1 MQTRQHTLLSS
12 SWEWRCSLLIYLLI
26 NSLFV
31 AKYLERTGFP
41 VWIAVS
47 AFVLAIPALLYG
59 ISVLPRKVFTV
70 ATITLAVLTVAGIL
84 IMHRAID
91 PLSVQVDRWSAI
103 DHFLQ
108 RLLKG
113 EYPYLAQT
121 HLGGYGSPF
130 PFWNAFHLPFHLL
143 GDVAI
148 GMTVVVIAL
157 IVSVKPITG
166 SAKQACTY
174 LLLLTASP
182 AFWYEVAVRSDL
194 IYNFILCY
202 LILAWWNRKGM
213 SVTSSL
219 RTTAI
224 VSGLMLSTRLAIVV
238 PFFLFLFPGFV
249 EAGPTKRFQFA
260 GIAALTFVLTFLP
273 FVVWDFD
280 QLVFFEY
287 NPFVLQTRQGSP
299 LEPLLLLA
307 MLLPLSLGWKGDFR
321 RFSFF
326 TALTLVVFVAVT
338 FIHRMITDQFHSG
351 LFSSRYDITYFS
363 MSLPFVIHALTQTR
377 NRSVSA

>member
-130 PFWNAFHLPFHLL
+130 ERDPDA
-143 GDVAI
+143 
-148 GMTVVVIAL
+148 
-157 IVSVKPITG
+157 
-166 SAKQACTY
+166 
-174 LLLLTASP
+174 
-182 AFWYEVAVRSDL
+182 VAVDV
-194 IYNFILCY
+194 
-202 LILAWWNRKGM
+202 RKGF
-213 SVTSSL
+213 VSL
-219 RTTAI
+219 AKARTEYRVVLDDDGHVDTAA
-224 VSGLMLSTRLAIVV
+224 TRNL
-238 PFFLFLFPGFV
+238 
-249 EAGPTKRFQFA
+249 
-260 GIAALTFVLTFLP
+260 
-273 FVVWDFD
+273 
-280 QLVFFEY
+280 
-287 NPFVLQTRQGSP
+287 RQG
-299 LEPLLLLA
+299 A
-307 MLLPLSLGWKGDFR
+307 
-321 RFSFF
+321 
-326 TALTLVVFVAVT
+326 AA
-338 FIHRMITDQFHSG
+338 
-351 LFSSRYDITYFS
+351 
-363 MSLPFVIHALTQTR
+363 
-377 NRSVSA
+377 

>member
-1 MQTRQHTLLSS
+1 M
-12 SWEWRCSLLIYLLI
+12 LIYLLI

-148 GMTVVVIAL
+148 GMTVMVIAL
-157 IVSVKPITG
+157 IVSLKPITG

-224 VSGLMLSTRLAIVV
+224 VSGLMLSTRLAIVI